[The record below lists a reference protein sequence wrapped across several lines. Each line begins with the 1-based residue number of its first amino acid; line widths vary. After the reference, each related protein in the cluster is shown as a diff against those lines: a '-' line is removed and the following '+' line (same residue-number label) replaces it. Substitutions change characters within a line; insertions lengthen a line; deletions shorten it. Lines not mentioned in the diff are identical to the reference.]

1 MPIMVKGK
9 KMDIM
14 EKQDV
19 VACDKNAD
27 WHIEPPKIPRWKF
40 FLHIVYKANQ
50 LDYIQ
55 RRGNTLTVAVNS
67 GKVRIFDIGELSV
80 TYDITNKIRDFHFK
94 STTNPGLKVCIRET
108 DFQMNE
114 EQWDDLA
121 DKLNATESSLSK
133 VTNTVM
139 KTAGIVQDIFG

>member
-1 MPIMVKGK
+1 
-9 KMDIM
+9 MDM
-14 EKQDV
+14 LEKQDV

-40 FLHIVYKANQ
+40 FASMNNYKSNQ

-67 GKVRIFDIGELSV
+67 GKVRIFDVGELSV
-80 TYDITNKIRDFHFK
+80 TYSMTPNGIRDFHFK
-94 STTNPGLKVCIRET
+94 STTNPRLKVCVRET
-108 DFQMNE
+108 DLQMSTE
-114 EQWDDLA
+114 EWEDLA
-121 DKLNATESSLSK
+121 RRLNATECTTSK

-139 KTAGIVQDIFG
+139 KTAGIVRDILG